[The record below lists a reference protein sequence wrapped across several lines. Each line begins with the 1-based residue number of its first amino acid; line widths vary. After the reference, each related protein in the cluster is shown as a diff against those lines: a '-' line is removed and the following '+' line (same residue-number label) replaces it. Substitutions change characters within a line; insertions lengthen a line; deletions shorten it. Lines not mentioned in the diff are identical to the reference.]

1 MATSITLP
9 MVLLLLIWIV
19 IVKVISG
26 PELWR
31 CAEDVTLL
39 DTAPLLRGDERIGLL
54 VVAAAGRGGRVA
66 VVDIA
71 GVPGESNDSVED
83 VGDAVAA
90 AAAAAGY
97 CFGGHGVGC
106 WCWCFVWVMWISL
119 VR

>member
-9 MVLLLLIWIV
+9 MMLLLLIWIV

-90 AAAAAGY
+90 AAAAGY
-97 CFGGHGVGC
+97 CFGGHGVGV
-106 WCWCFVWVMWISL
+106 FVWAMWMDES
-119 VR
+119 

>member
-9 MVLLLLIWIV
+9 MVLLLLILIV

-26 PELWR
+26 PELRR

-39 DTAPLLRGDERIGLL
+39 DTAPLLRGDERICLL
-54 VVAAAGRGGRVA
+54 VVAAAGRGGRIA

-71 GVPGESNDSVED
+71 GVPGESDDSVED

-90 AAAAAGY
+90 AAGY
-97 CFGGHGVGC
+97 CFGGHGVGVFV
-106 WCWCFVWVMWISL
+106 FVWAMWMDENS
-119 VR
+119 R